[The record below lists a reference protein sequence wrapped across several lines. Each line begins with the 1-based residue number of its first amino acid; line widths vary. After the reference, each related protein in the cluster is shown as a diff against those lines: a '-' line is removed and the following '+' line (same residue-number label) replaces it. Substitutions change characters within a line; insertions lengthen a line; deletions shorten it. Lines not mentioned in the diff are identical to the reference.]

1 MSQTSTT
8 TQPRAA
14 VPQNPLRDEILKALK
29 QSDRL
34 TPSEL
39 HRRMSGRY
47 RLMDIESELI
57 AMDLDGVVI
66 NDLVP
71 QSRITQKGRKAR
83 AKAFFTTKDTKEHE
97 GPAPHA

>member
-1 MSQTSTT
+1 M
-8 TQPRAA
+8 PD
-14 VPQNPLRDEILKALK
+14 LRDEILKALK

-39 HRRMSGRY
+39 HRRMGGRHG
-47 RLMDIESELI
+47 LMDIEAELI

-66 NDLVP
+66 NDLAP

-83 AKAFFTTKDTKEHE
+83 NLSNLLKQADEAEQRLKAAT
-97 GPAPHA
+97 A

>member
-1 MSQTSTT
+1 MNQASTT

-39 HRRMSGRY
+39 HRRIGGRY
-47 RLMDIESELI
+47 GLMDIEAELI

-83 AKAFFTTKDTKEHE
+83 VEAAT
-97 GPAPHA
+97 A